1 MEIYPILASLKR
13 NKIQAL
19 LIVLEIALGCAI
31 VSNAVFMIGQ
41 RMERMNRPTGMA
53 NEEIIRINVGGL
65 AEGSNPGSVVR
76 QDLANLRSI
85 PGVKAATSLNHVPMD
100 GASWDSSIN
109 ISNDQ
114 TTPSLSAG
122 VYLGEDIVNTLG
134 LNIAEG
140 RNFIA
145 EDYVDWEG
153 FNAQATDL
161 RISSVIITREMA
173 QRLFP
178 GESAIGK
185 QIYSWNPD
193 NSPHR
198 VVGVVERLIRPN
210 DNGGSSA
217 VGYSMLLPMKDV
229 TMGRFALRTDP
240 GRRKEVEQAAIAL
253 LESASSR
260 RIILQHA
267 SFSDVM
273 RDYYRKDR
281 SMAWLLGVLMILL
294 LTVTSLGIFGLVS
307 FWVSQRT
314 KQIGIRRALGA
325 TRMQVLRYFQLENF
339 ILATF
344 GIVVGMI
351 GAYGINLLLMNH
363 YELERLPMLY
373 LPFGAITLWI
383 IGQLAVYS
391 PARRATLVSPAVA
404 TQSI

>member
-1 MEIYPILASLKR
+1 
-13 NKIQAL
+13 
-19 LIVLEIALGCAI
+19 
-31 VSNAVFMIGQ
+31 
-41 RMERMNRPTGMA
+41 
-53 NEEIIRINVGGL
+53 
-65 AEGSNPGSVVR
+65 
-76 QDLANLRSI
+76 
-85 PGVKAATSLNHVPMD
+85 
-100 GASWDSSIN
+100 
-109 ISNDQ
+109 
-114 TTPSLSAG
+114 
-122 VYLGEDIVNTLG
+122 
-134 LNIAEG
+134 
-140 RNFIA
+140 
-145 EDYVDWEG
+145 
-153 FNAQATDL
+153 
-161 RISSVIITREMA
+161 
-173 QRLFP
+173 
-178 GESAIGK
+178 
-185 QIYSWNPD
+185 
-193 NSPHR
+193 
-198 VVGVVERLIRPN
+198 
-210 DNGGSSA
+210 
-217 VGYSMLLPMKDV
+217 MKDV

-253 LESASSR
+253 LESAGSR

-294 LTVTSLGIFGLVS
+294 LTVTSLGIFGLAS